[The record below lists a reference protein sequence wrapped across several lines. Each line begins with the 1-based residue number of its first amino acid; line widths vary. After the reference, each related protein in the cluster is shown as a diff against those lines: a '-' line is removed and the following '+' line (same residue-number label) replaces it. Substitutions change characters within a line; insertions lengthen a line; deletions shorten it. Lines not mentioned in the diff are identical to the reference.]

1 MLIDHDWPGN
11 ARQLQ
16 NVIQRLLI
24 LHNGKEIGV
33 KDVTMALGGDIN
45 MQANSNDMSEFFEG
59 DMREAKEQFE
69 RAYLTHHLSIVEG
82 NVSALAKKVGLE
94 RTHLYRKLKSLD
106 ISARDSK

>member
-1 MLIDHDWPGN
+1 M
-11 ARQLQ
+11 
-16 NVIQRLLI
+16 IQRLLI
-24 LHNGKEIGV
+24 LNNGKEI
-33 KDVTMALGGDIN
+33 DVTGVQAALGGDIN
-45 MQANSNDMSEFFEG
+45 MQTNTPNMSEYFEG

-69 RAYLTHHLSIVEG
+69 RAYLTHHLSLVEG